1 MANLD
6 LVPFA
11 GYISDDSDFYGTLPV
26 YCPAAMHAHHDI

>member
-11 GYISDDSDFYGTLPV
+11 GYISDDSDFLGTLAFLLC
-26 YCPAAMHAHHDI
+26 YHYASL

>member
-11 GYISDDSDFYGTLPV
+11 GYISDDSDFLGMLTLLHP
-26 YCPAAMHAHHDI
+26 YDYACL

>member
-11 GYISDDSDFYGTLPV
+11 GYISDDSDFHGTLTV
-26 YCPAAMHAHHDI
+26 LKLYNHVCS